1 MPRYLV
7 EVKPGKEEQVKRALK
22 ALGIRIV
29 GQVLNYISIEIPAE
43 MVPKVEAVPGVVR
56 VVEER
61 TYRVQAF
68 VAPPIPFAV
77 PAEQVEIPVE
87 QKLDMFMRL
96 GGPANPLAMMWSY
109 AQGIRKDRWPTSESR
124 RVLGADIADQMGI
137 SGKRVKVAVLDTG
150 FDWSPQLLMVDHM
163 ESVLPG
169 QLPVDENGHGT
180 HCITTIKGA
189 RHRSPWG
196 VNEGVAKGVT
206 MASIKCLG
214 YGIGTASTSDVM
226 RAVVRAAEWGAKVV
240 SMSLG
245 GDVKPGERHDPNEC
259 PLCSLIARLAR
270 ERKMLFAIAA
280 GNSGRGYASCPGLS
294 PEAITV
300 AALRKDLTVAS
311 FSSREH
317 PDYIALRKP
326 DVGAPGVYT
335 GAATTGLIAAME
347 WYDGFKTA
355 FISGTSMATPHIAG
369 LLALWV
375 EYARRKGVELTRDV
389 VMDIIRTYAK
399 QWRPDVGYGV
409 PRFEWIVDYL
419 R

>member
-1 MPRYLV
+1 VPRYLV
-7 EVKPGKEEQVKRALK
+7 EVEPGKEEQVKRALK

-29 GQVLNYISIEIPAE
+29 KQVLNYVSVEMPAE
-43 MVPKVEAVPGVVR
+43 VVPKVEAVPGVVR

-68 VAPPIPFAV
+68 FAAPV
-77 PAEQVEIPVE
+77 EQIEVPVE
-87 QKLDMFMRL
+87 QKLEMFMRM
-96 GGPANPLAMMWSY
+96 GGPLNPLALAWSY
-109 AQGIRKDRWPTSESR
+109 AMGFRKDRWPTSESR
-124 RVLGADIADQMGI
+124 KVLGADIADQMGV
-137 SGKRVKVAVLDTG
+137 SGRGVKVAVLDTG
-150 FDWSPQLLMVDHM
+150 FDWSPQLLAVDHM
-163 ESVLPG
+163 ESVLVG
-169 QLPVDENGHGT
+169 DPVPIDSNGHGT
-180 HCITTIKGA
+180 WCITSIKGA

-206 MASIKCLG
+206 IASIKCLG
-214 YGIGTASTSDVM
+214 YGIGVASTSDVM
-226 RAVVRAAEWGAKVV
+226 EAVVRAARWGAKVV

-245 GDVKPGERHDPNEC
+245 GDVKPGERHDPDKC
-259 PLCSLIARLAR
+259 PLCSLITRLAR
-270 ERKMLFAIAA
+270 EKKMLFAIAA

-294 PEAITV
+294 PGAVTV
-300 AALRKDLTVAS
+300 AALRKDLTVAD

-317 PDYIALRKP
+317 PDYLALRKP
-326 DVGAPGVYT
+326 DVGAPGVNT
-335 GAATTGLIAAME
+335 GASATGLIAAME

-375 EYARRKGVELTRDV
+375 EYARRKGVELTKEM
-389 VMDIIRTYAK
+389 VMDIIRSYAK
-399 QWRPDVGYGV
+399 SWRPDVGYGA